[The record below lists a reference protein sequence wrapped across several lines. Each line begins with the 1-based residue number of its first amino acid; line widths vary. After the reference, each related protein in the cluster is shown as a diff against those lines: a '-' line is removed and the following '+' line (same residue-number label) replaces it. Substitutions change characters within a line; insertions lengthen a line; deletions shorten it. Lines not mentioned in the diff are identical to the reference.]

1 MCDISVEKCAD
12 AKVLTIT
19 MSNRRLFWV
28 KMCDVQKRL
37 GFENI
42 YDLLKKEI
50 WGIYG
55 TNKPKK
61 EQRKQYKRR
70 EKELNYY
77 SSSRFRYARSDI
89 ILKIIMYCRK
99 TEKAVEFKTK
109 LGFNPI
115 NLIMSKEEAVTTII
129 MKSFV
134 GVKMIEQYPVLSKK
148 IDLYIPDH
156 KLATEIDEK
165 RHIDS
170 KKKIK

>member
-1 MCDISVEKCAD
+1 
-12 AKVLTIT
+12 
-19 MSNRRLFWV
+19 
-28 KMCDVQKRL
+28 
-37 GFENI
+37 
-42 YDLLKKEI
+42 
-50 WGIYG
+50 
-55 TNKPKK
+55 
-61 EQRKQYKRR
+61 
-70 EKELNYY
+70 
-77 SSSRFRYARSDI
+77 
-89 ILKIIMYCRK
+89 MYCRK

-170 KKKIK
+170 KNKIKQKKDLDVKLLELMLIVKNLIYILKFVKYKSH